1 MDLNLLLIYAIIV
14 TEFNNTINLNL
25 EVDFMDKLYRMA
37 KGHTDRF
44 PDGNEP
50 FQIIARILEE
60 CGEVAS
66 EVNHFERSGIKIQKL
81 GEPSLHHMADEI
93 KQAIN
98 ALIQLVQYYGIE
110 SELEQSID
118 KSLDIIKNEN

>member
-1 MDLNLLLIYAIIV
+1 
-14 TEFNNTINLNL
+14 
-25 EVDFMDKLYRMA
+25 MDKLYRMA
-37 KGHTDRF
+37 KGHTNRF

-50 FQIIARILEE
+50 FKIVARILEE

-66 EVNHFERSGIKIQKL
+66 EVNHFERTGIKTQKH
-81 GEPSLHHMADEI
+81 GEPSRNHMADEI
-93 KQAIN
+93 KQALN

-118 KSLDIIKNEN
+118 RSLEIIKNEK